1 MTFLALK
8 WEGRPLHSVGLL
20 LNRRWLA
27 EGAAGALIGFGVMA
41 LAAIM
46 VFGLGGCHW
55 ERNTAV
61 GFSLFLQTT
70 WFFLIA
76 AAFEEILSRGYGF
89 QRLLDGIGAWPAMI
103 IFAVLFS
110 LMHRSIPKMTNSAR
124 ILAILN
130 LALASILFS
139 LALPIG
145 FHLGWNWT
153 MGNLLG
159 FVVSGKKFP
168 GWLRVI
174 IHDRPQWL
182 TGGDFCLEASLP
194 LNVLCILLIIAMAL
208 WKGTRSGEMGK
219 PRRSL

>member
-1 MTFLALK
+1 
-8 WEGRPLHSVGLL
+8 
-20 LNRRWLA
+20 
-27 EGAAGALIGFGVMA
+27 MA
-41 LAAIM
+41 LAAIL

-110 LMHRSIPKMTNSAR
+110 LMHRSIPNMTNSAR
-124 ILAILN
+124 ILSILN

-139 LALPIG
+139 LAWIKTRSLALPIG
-145 FHLGWNWT
+145 FHLAWNWT

-159 FVVSGKKFP
+159 FGVSGKKFP

-174 IHDRPQWL
+174 FHERPQWL
-182 TGGDFCLEASLP
+182 TGGDFGLEASLP
-194 LNVLCILLIIAMAL
+194 LNVLCILLIVAMAL
-208 WKGTRSGEMGK
+208 WKGTRSVEMGK
-219 PRRSL
+219 PNRSL